1 MPKGITHGTPPSGGV
16 LCCIFPYR
24 TITSLS
30 TEDDGIIPHSLGTY
44 KPQKAKRKKQRECD
58 SGDGGKLPRSPF
70 REAINFAYL
79 ANFA

>member
-44 KPQKAKRKKQRECD
+44 KPQKAIRKKQRECD
-58 SGDGGKLPRSPF
+58 SDDGGKLPRSPF
-70 REAINFAYL
+70 R
-79 ANFA
+79 